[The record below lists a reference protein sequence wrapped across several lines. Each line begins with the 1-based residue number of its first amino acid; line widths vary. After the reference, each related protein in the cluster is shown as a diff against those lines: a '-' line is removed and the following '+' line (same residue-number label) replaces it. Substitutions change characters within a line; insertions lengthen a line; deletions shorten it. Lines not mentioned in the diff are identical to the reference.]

1 MPEGNAAA
9 VHMTELQK
17 YYDELGI
24 ETIVATSACG
34 RLDLGR
40 KKLKKLIQAPNPWK
54 RSNAYFLRTFGEI
67 WAAIAIGIKIR
78 FSIECRK
85 AERVV
90 VYSPSIFWSLSLRI
104 AKLSSDK
111 VRLIVR
117 DIFPLWL
124 LNAGLLQKSALS
136 YKLLNWVAALQFKS
150 TDRIYV
156 QSSSDEQLIRKEY
169 STSGKQFY
177 LLQTWMSK
185 SSYKITSDTAKYIDP
200 AKTNVLWLGNMG
212 VAQNR
217 DFVISVIA
225 KILEIGTSVKFNIV
239 GVKAHDRDVL
249 KGILDKLDE
258 HQRKCLEIID
268 YLTHEECA
276 QLAIRSD
283 VGMFSV
289 GKQTTD
295 GNVPGKFVTYVMAGL
310 PVFGLCPEKS
320 TISSIVLNNEIGQ
333 CCSDENIESVVE
345 KFTETIAGLKDLKN
359 SNEYFIQNHSID
371 YATTMLM
378 EGK

>member
-1 MPEGNAAA
+1 MPEGNAAG
-9 VHMTELQK
+9 VLMTELQK

-34 RLDLGR
+34 VLDLGCE
-40 KKLKKLIQAPNPWK
+40 KLKKLIQVSNPWK

-67 WAAIAIGIKIR
+67 WAAIVIGIKIR
-78 FSIECRK
+78 FSIECRN
-85 AERVV
+85 ADRVV

-124 LNAGLLQKSALS
+124 LNAGILQKSALS
-136 YKLLNWVAALQFKS
+136 YKLLNWVAALQFQS
-150 TDRIYV
+150 ADRIYV
-156 QSSSDEQLIRKEY
+156 QTKSDEQLIKKEY
-169 STSGKQFY
+169 SISGKKFY
-177 LLQTWMSK
+177 LLQTWMKK
-185 SSYKITSDTAKYIDP
+185 SFYKITSDTAKYIDP

-217 DFVISVIA
+217 DFVISVIE
-225 KILEIGTSVKFNIV
+225 KILETETLVKFNIV
-239 GVKAHDRDVL
+239 GLKTHDRDVL
-249 KGILDKLDE
+249 NFVLEKLDD
-258 HQRKCLEIID
+258 HQRKCIEIID

-276 QLAIRSD
+276 QLAYRSD
-283 VGMFSV
+283 LGMFSL

-320 TISSIVLNNEIGQ
+320 TISSIVSNNEIGQ

-345 KFTETIAGLKDLKN
+345 KFTETIAGLKDLMN

-371 YATTMLM
+371 YAATILM
-378 EGK
+378 E